1 MDLQYQYL
9 VAKLQEALA
18 ADTRVSTLDIK
29 VVVTGG
35 RVHLTGEVGTEE
47 RRAALDAVAA
57 SVLPGVSVRNDVTV
71 LGLGEAPLRERIH
84 G

>member
-1 MDLQYQYL
+1 MELRYQYL

-18 ADTRVSTLDIK
+18 TDARVSALDIK

-35 RVHLTGEVGTEE
+35 RIHLTGEVGSEE
-47 RRAALDAVAA
+47 RRAALSEVISAL
-57 SVLPGVSVRNDVTV
+57 LPDVPVSNDVTV
-71 LGLGEAPLRERIH
+71 LGLLPSPVRERIH